1 MRMIRLNNKAFT
13 RRGYNLRGF
22 NLRGFN
28 LRGFTL
34 VELLVVISIIAML
47 MTLLVP
53 ILVGVRD
60 SGRQVVCASNLR
72 QIAMSALLYSGDN
85 DSYFPPAHTDFY
97 TANNHRWH
105 GTRPANDRAFDFRS
119 SSLNRI
125 LKTDR
130 IKECPSFVFDE
141 SAGFERSCG
150 GYGYNSTFVGSSIGD
165 PALNAASMPF
175 EEFEKRAGNV
185 PARQAQIARP
195 AEKIFFADCAIA
207 FPSLIEYSFVEPPR
221 DAWGNET
228 SPSMHFRHKSGKQAG
243 SANVAWVDGH
253 VTGEQFE
260 WTYRVNVYGADNAAS
275 RLGFFGPRDN
285 RFFERK

>member
-1 MRMIRLNNKAFT
+1 MRMNGVNKNAFT
-13 RRGYNLRGF
+13 RKGSTLRCS
-22 NLRGFN
+22 NP
-28 LRGFTL
+28 RGFTL

-53 ILVGVRD
+53 ILVGARD

-72 QIAMSALLYSGDN
+72 QIAISALMYSGDN

-97 TANNHRWH
+97 TVNNHRWH
-105 GTRPANDRAFDFRS
+105 GTRPASDKPFDFES

-125 LKTDR
+125 LKTVR

-150 GYGYNSTFVGSSIGD
+150 GYGYNSTFVGSSLGD
-165 PALNAASMPF
+165 PALIAASLPY
-175 EEFEKRAGNV
+175 EQFEKRAGNV

-195 AEKIFFADCAIA
+195 AEKIFFSDSAMA

-221 DAWGNET
+221 DSWGNET
-228 SPSMHFRHKSGKQAG
+228 SPSMHFRHKSGRQAG

-260 WTYRVNVYGADNAAS
+260 WTYRVNIYGADNAAN